1 MKRRLGIWGL
11 FIGVWVAL
19 LPVLA
24 QSECPAIVEQALAQ
38 IGDNCADL
46 TRNSACYGFPRV
58 LRSFSQPQPDDAFS
72 VPRDRAELATLET
85 IQTLPMAVQ
94 EQQFGVAVLNAQ
106 ANVPESLPGQG
117 VIFLLLGDATL
128 TSTVSPDTATQPT
141 AGLAVTTLGDTALYT
156 LPTLSASIQEIVPA
170 TTNLTADGTIA
181 GGQWVRIIKNAAIV
195 WAARSAL
202 AANPAIDELPDV
214 GALGRTPMQAFYFRT
229 GIGIA
234 DCQEAE
240 ATIAIQSPEN
250 LTINLSMNGVDIEM
264 GSLVTLTNT
273 TLTVHRGHVRTS
285 LGQVVTANQTLEI
298 VLDRSGNF
306 IGTGELRVINEAE
319 FARGLRV
326 QTAINRIA
334 AANGWAEFG
343 IIPLGTSLPTETPQ
357 APVVSRPGCEVVHT
371 VQRGETLFR
380 IGQRYNTSLPA
391 VVQANQLSEP
401 YIIFVG
407 QALCIP
413 DADSGFVG
421 LPGVNPPPDV
431 INPPAAQTPE
441 PSPIDCSGFVRLSG
455 GESLISTFSW
465 TSVPAAEEYKLNI
478 YDANG
483 ALTASRWYKVPTT
496 AVDINMGEFATG
508 GMFQWEVEALIGG
521 RGVCSTGRSPMSPT
535 PSRDSGTTPNCAS
548 ATCTRHLQPISVAGL
563 P

>member
-1 MKRRLGIWGL
+1 MKYRLGVWGIFIGL
-11 FIGVWVAL
+11 FVVL

-24 QSECPAIVEQALAQ
+24 QSECPAIVEEALAQ
-38 IGDNCADL
+38 IGDHCGDL
-46 TRNSACYGFPRV
+46 SRNSACYGFDRV
-58 LRSFSQPQPDDAFS
+58 LRSFSQPQPDAVFS
-72 VPRDRAELATLET
+72 VPRDRTELAALET
-85 IQTLPMAVQ
+85 IQTVPMNVQ

-128 TSTVSPDTATQPT
+128 TNTVAPDQATQPIP
-141 AGLAVTTLGDTALYT
+141 GIAVTTLGDTALYT
-156 LPTLSASIQEIVPA
+156 LPSLSASIQEIVPA
-170 TTNLTADGTIA
+170 GSSLNADGTIV
-181 GGQWVRIIKNAAIV
+181 GGEWVRVIKNAEIV
-195 WAARSAL
+195 WVSRTAL
-202 AANPAIDELPDV
+202 AANAAIDDLPDV

-229 GIGIA
+229 GISTA

-285 LGQVVTANQTLEI
+285 LGQTINANQTLEI
-298 VLDRSGNF
+298 LLDRSGNF
-306 IGTGELRVINEAE
+306 IGTGELRDISDVE
-319 FARGLRV
+319 FSRGLRV
-326 QTAINRIA
+326 QTAINAVA
-334 AANGWAEFG
+334 AANSWSEYG
-343 IIPLGTSLPTETPQ
+343 ILPPGTPLPTETP
-357 APVVSRPGCEVVHT
+357 ASPVVSRPGCEVVHT

-380 IGQRYNTSLPA
+380 IGQQYNTSLPS

-421 LPGVNPPPDV
+421 LPGVNPPPDA
-431 INPPAAQTPE
+431 IQTAE
-441 PSPIDCSGFVRLSG
+441 PSPPVDCSSFQRIAG

-465 TSVPAAEEYKLNI
+465 TTFPGADEYKLNI
-478 YDANG
+478 FDTNG
-483 ALTASRWYKVPTT
+483 ALTASRWYKAPTT
-496 AVDINMGEFATG
+496 SADINLGEFATG

-521 RGVCSTGRSPMSPT
+521 RTVCNTGRSPMLPT
-535 PSRDSGTTPNCAS
+535 ASRGDPNNPTCAS
-548 ATCTRHLQPISVAGL
+548 ATCTRHLQPISVMGL